1 MIFEDPTKR
10 RWRTFLVA
18 FFAVLALGTLLASI
32 FAASIFITP
41 PLPDVQHVRRIER
54 RVQAVRE
61 QAKQLHPIVHPRVR
75 AKLTDESKGALLSL
89 PRQGKRLVSA
99 FLVQHDPESVD
110 AFKQFKDHIDVVF
123 PDWFLLTEAKCDVT
137 ERVDYD
143 VKRLLDDSEAS
154 VIGRVTNGHND
165 KWHTDEMR
173 RLFADRSL
181 RECTTS
187 LLVDFAKKDNLKGL
201 NVDIE
206 TLGVNGRVNYIKFL
220 EDLGKKLNAEGMILT
235 VDITANDPAY
245 DIKGIGRV
253 ADGVVLMNYDQHYAN
268 GPSGPIAGQDWF
280 EDNLA
285 QILKDIPPE
294 KLLVGIAT
302 YGIDWGKP
310 QSYSMK
316 FSEVMALA
324 DDTGALPS
332 MDADSKN
339 MHFAYLQDE
348 KISHDVWFMNSATA
362 WNQKLAADR
371 ADVAGVAVWRLGAE
385 DPTIWEILSEDK
397 PDLSAIDEPLPLRS
411 ILYLSIGE
419 IFRVHTSPD
428 SGKIDAKADTEDFIT
443 SADYR
448 RVPSGYLLER
458 VGNPIPAKT
467 VLLTFDDGPDPEWTP
482 KILDVLKHEK
492 VPAAFFVVG
501 EQAER
506 YPAIL
511 KQIADDGHL
520 IGNHTYFHPDLS
532 RTAAE
537 RTRLEVNTTQRI
549 IEQELRRKTMLF
561 RAPYNTD
568 SNPDEAVEIDP
579 LKIVTELGYIVVG
592 ANIDSSDWQKPNA
605 DRMVN
610 RIVEQARKPENHIIV
625 MHDSGGDRGQT
636 VEALK
641 ILIPKLRSLGY
652 KFESVDH
659 AAGLDRNTLMPP
671 LPPSEE
677 FLVYATSA
685 ARVVVR
691 WGWLTITW
699 LFLFTTLLA
708 IARIVFLGFL
718 VLKSASKSDSGL
730 KLNPNI
736 PVSILIPSY
745 NEEKVLAR
753 TIESLQQSTHKKF
766 EILVI
771 DDGSTDKSIDVV
783 KKLQKHDKRVRLIT
797 QANSGKSAALNFG
810 MQKAKHEIVITID
823 ADTIVMPQTIT
834 ELASPFQDPE
844 VDAVCGNVEV
854 GNVHNILTGFQS
866 LEYITS
872 QNFDRRAFDAL
883 NCISVVP
890 GATGAWRRATVL
902 AAGGYNTDTLT
913 EDADLTLTMLRSG
926 AKIVYAPEA
935 RARTEAP
942 ATVSTLASQRF
953 RWSFGTF
960 QCLWKHRSAF
970 FKGKLGWVALPN
982 MFFFQILFPALSPIG
997 DFVFLLSILRGDI
1010 EAIAAGY
1017 VLFLFMDI
1025 CGSLLAFTLERK
1037 PKRLMLLVLIQRFFY
1052 RQFMY
1057 FITFKAMFAMLKGRR
1072 HGWNKLER
1080 QGTVKLTPALP

>member
-10 RWRTFLVA
+10 RWRSFLVV
-18 FFAVLALGTLLASI
+18 FFVILTLGAILASA
-32 FAASIFITP
+32 FAASILIAP
-41 PLPDVQHVRRIER
+41 PLPDVQHARRIER

-61 QAKQLHPIVHPRVR
+61 MARELHPLQHPGAKQ
-75 AKLTDESKGALLSL
+75 KLREEDKGALLAL
-89 PRQGKRLVSA
+89 PRQGKRLVTA
-99 FLVQHDPESVD
+99 FLVQDDPESLNS
-110 AFKQFKDHIDVVF
+110 FKQFKDHIDVVF
-123 PDWFLLTEAKCDVT
+123 PDWFLLTEAKCDAT
-137 ERVDYD
+137 ERIDYD
-143 VKRLLDDSEAS
+143 VKRLLDESDAA
-154 VIGRVTNGHND
+154 IIARVTNGHRD

-173 RLFADRSL
+173 RLFANPSL
-181 RECTTS
+181 RECTAS
-187 LLVDFAKKDNLKGL
+187 LLVEFAQKDNLKGL

-206 TLGVNGRVNYIKFL
+206 TLGVAGKDNYVKFL
-220 EDLGKKLNAEGMILT
+220 ADLGRKLNEKGLILT

-245 DIKGIGRV
+245 DVKAIGAI
-253 ADGVVLMNYDQHYAN
+253 ADGVVLMNYDQHYAS
-268 GPSGPIAGQDWF
+268 GPAGPIASQSWF
-280 EDNLA
+280 EANLA
-285 QILKDIPPE
+285 QTLKDVPAE

-310 QSYSMK
+310 HAYSMK

-324 DDTGALPS
+324 DDTGALPVL
-332 MDADSKN
+332 DADTKN
-339 MHFAYLQDE
+339 MRFAYVQDE
-348 KISHDVWFMNSATA
+348 KISHDVWFTNSVTA
-362 WNQKLAADR
+362 WNHKLAADR

-385 DPTIWEILSEDK
+385 DPTIWKVLSEVE
-397 PDLSAIDEPLPLRS
+397 PDLSSLNEPLPLRS

-419 IFRVHTSPD
+419 IFRVHTSPGSGELQATTD
-428 SGKIDAKADTEDFIT
+428 SEQFVT
-443 SADYR
+443 SAEYK

-458 VGNPIPAKT
+458 VGNQIDEKT
-467 VLLTFDDGPDPEWTP
+467 LLLTFDDGPDPQWTP
-482 KILDVLKHEK
+482 KILQVLKEQK

-506 YPAIL
+506 YPETL
-511 KQIADDGHL
+511 RRIAEDGHL

-532 RTAAE
+532 RTAGE

-549 IEQELRRKTMLF
+549 LEQELRRKTLLF

-579 LKIVTELGYIVVG
+579 LKIVTDMGYIVVG

-605 DRMVN
+605 QRMVN
-610 RIVEQARKPENHIIV
+610 RILEQTKKPENHIIV
-625 MHDSGGDRGQT
+625 MHDAGGDRTQT

-641 ILIPKLRSLGY
+641 LLIPKARAMGF
-652 KFESVDH
+652 KFESIDR
-659 AAGLDRNTLMPP
+659 AAGLDRAALMPP
-671 LPPSEE
+671 LPASEE
-677 FLVYATSA
+677 LLVYATSA
-685 ARVVVR
+685 ARIVVR
-691 WGWLTITW
+691 WGWLAITW

-708 IARIVFLGFL
+708 IVRIVFLGFL
-718 VLKSASKSDSGL
+718 VLKSVRKREGVPATD
-730 KLNPNI
+730 PRI
-736 PVSILIPSY
+736 PVSVLIPAY
-745 NEEKVLAR
+745 NEEKTLSK
-753 TIESLQQSTHKKF
+753 TIESLQRSTHKKF

-771 DDGSTDKSIDVV
+771 DDGSTDGSAAVV
-783 KKLQKHDKRVRLIT
+783 RELQRKDKRIRLIT
-797 QANSGKSAALNFG
+797 QPNGGKSVALNHG
-810 MQKAKHEIVITID
+810 MREAKHEIVVTID

-834 ELASPFQDPE
+834 ELASPFQDPQ

-890 GATGAWRRATVL
+890 GATGAWRRSKVL
-902 AAGGYNTDTLT
+902 AAGGYNSDTLT
-913 EDADLTLTMLRSG
+913 EDADLTLTMLR
-926 AKIVYAPEA
+926 ANARIVYAPEA

-942 ATVSTLASQRF
+942 ATIRTLATQRF

-960 QCLWKHRSAF
+960 QCLWKHRKAF
-970 FKGKLGWVALPN
+970 FKRSLGWVALPN
-982 MFFFQILFPALSPIG
+982 LFFFQILFPALSPIG
-997 DFVFLLSILRGDI
+997 DIVFVLSILRGDLA
-1010 EAIAAGY
+1010 AIAAGY
-1017 VLFLFMDI
+1017 VLFLFMDL
-1025 CGSLLAFTLERK
+1025 CGSLLAFTLEKK

-1080 QGTVKLTPALP
+1080 QGTVKLSAALP